1 MGRPKGDGARSKS
14 RPSSSSLAAS
24 LLPQGST
31 PVGFG
36 GYMGCSRVD
45 SSLSTEDSPPFLD
58 IDSEVAQHLK
68 RLARKD
74 PITKLKA
81 LASLSQL
88 FQQKNAKEII
98 PIIPQWAFEYKKLLL
113 DYNREVRR
121 ATHDTMTN
129 LVGIVGRDVA
139 PYLKSLMGPWW
150 FSQFDS
156 AYEVSQAA
164 KRSFQAAFPAQDKRL
179 DVLILYTS
187 EIFRYIE
194 ENLKLTPQS
203 MSDKNVASDE
213 LEEMHKQVVSSSL
226 LALATLLDVVVSA
239 QSERPVSEAESNRA
253 SKAKVIAISCAENL
267 LSTHKLFLGFLKSQ
281 SSAIRSATYSV
292 MRSLIKNI
300 PHAIK
305 ETDIIHLADAI
316 LGAFQ
321 ETDPSCHSS
330 MWDVILLFSKKFPE
344 SWSISKIKKSAL
356 SRFWHFLRN
365 GCFGSQQVSYPALLL
380 FLDVVPAQ
388 AVEAQE
394 FLLEVFQN
402 LWAGRSLSYSSHLG
416 RLALFKAM
424 KECFLFSLK
433 STDRYSDP
441 ADSYRCQQTLTD
453 QILLKLLWHE
463 YLLSVSSKN
472 QERVFSSMDFSSDG
486 IQTSHQGSTQLNVKI
501 PEGYVQDLGKCI
513 VEILSDIFFL
523 EPDLLLQFCSTFQ
536 QTCLGVFQQTDSS
549 VENGE
554 GVIEFLSVVNQ
565 QAVRKGETWPLV
577 YLVGPTLSKSF
588 PLIKTLDSPNAV
600 RFMVAAVSIFGAR
613 KIIQEI
619 FCIEPEGTQFLHVFK
634 ETFIPWCLQA
644 NSPTTSM
651 RLDLLLS
658 LVDDECLAE
667 QWASIILH
675 ATNLEELKSADG
687 IVDSDC
693 LSLLAMLIEK
703 AIIRTSNRSTMQVPY
718 AAHWHHHLLDFAAIS
733 VVRAFPPFG
742 TSNVSY
748 MRAVL
753 GGIAGDDETN
763 FLSQSTLVLVFREVL
778 KKLTAFMMDSPF
790 IWVKDMCSVILITDN
805 NTELGFE
812 PSVDVNEMANFALQ
826 VLDGGFSALKC
837 LHHEVELLS
846 GILAAMFVIKWECS
860 MATVFNDEL
869 GEESTEKIK
878 TRLASCEL
886 VHALHSKIC
895 NQFLFSI
902 NTDSRKILESILV
915 QSVRNAVLKD
925 ENLDAAEVTS
935 LCCHWVLELLE
946 CLCRNQFEEQKLLDR
961 FLSQD
966 DSWPAWVAPDIK
978 DRKGA
983 ALVKTENASIDSPRG
998 TRFVALIDKLIPKI
1012 GFAIII
1018 AGAVSNVS
1026 PSSTEDPS
1034 NQPTTAPQ
1042 CHYSRAW
1049 LVAEILCTWKWN
1061 GGNALCSFLPY
1072 LYEYLNSECCTPE
1085 DKLLDSIV
1093 TILLDGALVHGG
1105 VAELSLSNLSP
1116 VTYMESI
1123 GEPFLR
1129 AVVSLLSRLF
1139 VDDVWGKDKAVFLF
1153 NLLLNKLHICETINI
1168 NCLRILPSVMD
1179 VIIRPLSVPFDKDSA
1194 NMQFASSECCE
1205 VQEAIMD
1212 WLQRTVSFPPLNAWQ
1227 TRADM
1232 EDWFHLVIS
1241 CYPVRPI
1248 EGGKGLRPE
1257 RYVSSTER
1265 MLLFEL
1271 FQKQRKSSALSVIN
1285 KLPVVQILL
1294 SKMILVAVA
1303 YCWEE
1308 FSEDDWE
1315 FVLYRFRWW
1324 IEAAVVVMEEVAEN
1338 VNDVTMDGS
1347 SCEHL
1352 EVMLKRVNDTVLVED
1367 STPIE
1372 LASNALIG
1380 FSLFCNISGLEAK
1393 EPADVSNPLKSD
1405 RWEMAKHRII
1415 EAVLRLFFSTAATQA
1430 LASSYCGE
1438 ASSIVASSILDHS
1451 QFWDLVASL
1460 VVESSSIARDKA
1472 VKSVEIWGLSKG
1484 PVSSLYAMLFS
1495 AKTLPSLRCACY
1507 VILSTEPVS
1516 HLAFYTVDK
1525 TSSSGGDASNNQD
1538 TDDSTEESLHLR
1550 AEVSPILEKLPY
1562 EALQMNLLAFERIK
1576 VLLAWSLLL
1585 SHVVSLPSSSP
1596 LRERMVQYIQEFATS
1611 TVLDCLFQHIPLEFC
1626 VPSSLKK
1633 KDSELPA
1640 SVSEAAKSAT
1650 RAIVSSSVLFCLESL
1665 WPVAPEKVASLAGA
1679 IFGLMLCILPAY
1691 VRGWFSDIRDRSTS
1705 SAIEF
1710 FTRAY
1715 CSPPLIMNELSQI
1728 KKANFADDN
1737 FSVTVSKSASEVV
1750 ATYTKD
1756 ETGMDLVIRL
1766 PASYPLRPVD
1776 VDCTKSLGISE
1787 VKQRKWLMSMMSFLR
1802 NQNGALAEAI
1812 CIWKSNFDKEFEG
1825 VEECPICY
1833 SVIHTSNHSLPRLA
1847 CKTCKHKFHSA
1858 CLYKWFSTSH
1868 KSTCPLCQSPF

>member
-1 MGRPKGDGARSKS
+1 MGRTKGDGARSKS

-45 SSLSTEDSPPFLD
+45 STEDSPPFLD

-74 PITKLKA
+74 PTTKLKA

-88 FQQKNAKEII
+88 FQQKTAKEII

-121 ATHDTMTN
+121 ATHDTLTN
-129 LVGIVGRDVA
+129 LVGVVGRDVA

-226 LALATLLDVVVSA
+226 LALATLLDVVVTA
-239 QSERPVSEAESNRA
+239 QSERPLSEAESKRA
-253 SKAKVIAISCAENL
+253 SKAKTVAISCAENL
-267 LSTHKLFLGFLKSQ
+267 LSTHKLFLEFLKSQ

-305 ETDIIHLADAI
+305 ETDMIHLADAI
-316 LGAFQ
+316 LGAFR

-330 MWDVILLFSKKFPE
+330 MWDVILLFSRKFPE
-344 SWSISKIKKSAL
+344 SWNSLKIKKSAL
-356 SRFWHFLRN
+356 SKFWHFLRN
-365 GCFGSQQVSYPALLL
+365 GCFGSQQVSYPALVL

-388 AVEAQE
+388 AVEAQK
-394 FLLEVFQN
+394 FLLEVFVN
-402 LWAGRSLSYSSHLG
+402 LWAGRSLSYSSQLD
-416 RLALFKAM
+416 RLALFKAI

-433 STDRYSDP
+433 NTDRYSDA
-441 ADSYRCQQTLTD
+441 ADSYRFQQTLTD

-463 YLLSVSSKN
+463 YLFSVSSKN
-472 QERVFSSMDFSSDG
+472 QESVFSSMDFSSGG
-486 IQTSHQGSTQLNVKI
+486 IQPSHQASRQLNVKVT
-501 PEGYVQDLGKCI
+501 EGYVLDLGKCI
-513 VEILSDIFFL
+513 VEILLDIFFL
-523 EPDLLLQFCSTFQ
+523 EPNLLLQFCSTFQ
-536 QTCLGVFQQTDSS
+536 ETCLGVFQETDSS
-549 VENGE
+549 IENGE
-554 GVIEFLSVVNQ
+554 GVTEFLSVVNQ

-588 PLIKTLDSPNAV
+588 PLIRTLDSPNAV
-600 RFMVAAVSIFGAR
+600 RFMVAAVSIFSPR

-619 FCIEPEGTQFLHVFK
+619 FCIEPEGRQFLHVFK

-658 LVDDECLAE
+658 LLDDEYLAE
-667 QWASIILH
+667 QWASIIMH

-687 IVDSDC
+687 IVNSDC
-693 LSLLAMLIEK
+693 LSLLTILIEK
-703 AIIRTSNRSTMQVPY
+703 ARTRTSNRSTVQVPY
-718 AAHWHHHLLDFAAIS
+718 AAHWHHHLLDSAAVS
-733 VVRAFPPFG
+733 VVQAFPPFG

-753 GGIAGDDETN
+753 GGIAGDDETK
-763 FLSQSTLVLVFREVL
+763 FLSQSTLVLVFEEVL
-778 KKLTAFMMDSPF
+778 KKLTVFMMDSPF
-790 IWVKDMCSVILITDN
+790 IWVKDMCSVIPVRDN

-812 PSVDVNEMANFALQ
+812 PSMDVNEMADFAFQ

-846 GILAAMFVIKWECS
+846 GIIAAMFIIKWECS
-860 MATVFNDEL
+860 MATVFNNEL

-878 TRLASCEL
+878 SRLASCDL
-886 VHALHSKIC
+886 VHALHRKIC

-902 NTDSRKILESILV
+902 NLDSRKILESILV
-915 QSVRNAVLKD
+915 QTVRSAVLKD
-925 ENLDAAEVTS
+925 ENMDTAEVTS
-935 LCCHWVLELLE
+935 LCSHWVLELLE
-946 CLCRNQFEEQKLLDR
+946 CLCQDQFEEQRLLDR

-978 DRKGA
+978 VGKGA
-983 ALVKTENASIDSPRG
+983 ALVKTESASIDTPKG
-998 TRFVALIDKLIPKI
+998 TRFVALIDRLIPKM
-1012 GFAIII
+1012 GFDKII

-1026 PSSTEDPS
+1026 PSLTEDHS
-1034 NQPTTAPQ
+1034 NQPTTTLQ
-1042 CHYSRAW
+1042 CQYSRAW
-1049 LVAEILCTWKWN
+1049 LAAEILCTWKWN

-1072 LYEYLNSECCTPE
+1072 LCEYLNSECYTPE
-1085 DKLLDSIV
+1085 DELLDYIV
-1093 TILLDGALVHGG
+1093 TILLDGALIHGG

-1116 VTYMESI
+1116 VTNAENI
-1123 GEPFLR
+1123 REPFLR
-1129 AVVSLLSRLF
+1129 AVVSLVSKLF
-1139 VDDVWGKDKAVFLF
+1139 EDDVWGKDKAVFLF
-1153 NLLLNKLHICETINI
+1153 NQLLNKLHIGETINI

-1179 VIIRPLSVPFDKDSA
+1179 VIIRPLSVSFGQDTAKLQS
-1194 NMQFASSECCE
+1194 ASSDCCE
-1205 VQEAIMD
+1205 VQQAIMH
-1212 WLQRTVSFPPLNAWQ
+1212 WLQRTQSFPPLNAWQ
-1227 TRADM
+1227 TTEDM
-1232 EDWFHLVIS
+1232 EDWFYLVIS
-1241 CYPVRPI
+1241 CYPVRQI
-1248 EGGKGLRPE
+1248 EGAKGLRPE

-1271 FQKQRKSSALSVIN
+1271 FQKQRKNSALSVIN

-1303 YCWEE
+1303 YCWED

-1338 VNDVTMDGS
+1338 VNGVITDGS

-1352 EVMLKRVNDTVLVED
+1352 EVMLKRINDTVLVD
-1367 STPIE
+1367 YSPIK
-1372 LASNALIG
+1372 LGSNALIG
-1380 FSLFCNISGLEAK
+1380 FSSFCNLSGIEAK
-1393 EPADVSNPLKSD
+1393 EPVDVSSPLKID

-1430 LASSYCGE
+1430 LASSYSSE

-1460 VVESSSIARDKA
+1460 VVESSSTAREKA

-1495 AKTLPSLRCACY
+1495 SKTLPSLRCAAY

-1516 HLAFYTVDK
+1516 DISLYTVEK
-1525 TSSSGGDASNNQD
+1525 TCSSGGDASNNQD
-1538 TDDSTEESLHLR
+1538 TDGSAEESLHLR
-1550 AEVSPILEKLPY
+1550 AEVSSILEKLPY
-1562 EALQMNLLAFERIK
+1562 DALQMDLLAFERIK
-1576 VLLAWSLLL
+1576 VFLAWSLLL
-1585 SHVVSLPSSSP
+1585 SHVISLPSSSP

-1650 RAIVSSSVLFCLESL
+1650 RAITSSSVLFCLESL
-1665 WPVAPEKVASLAGA
+1665 WPVRPEKVASLAGA
-1679 IFGLMLCILPAY
+1679 IFGLMLCVLPAY
-1691 VRGWFSDIRDRSTS
+1691 VRGWFSDIRDRSAS

-1766 PASYPLRPVD
+1766 PGSYPLRPVD

-1812 CIWKSNFDKEFEG
+1812 CIWKRNFDKEFEG

>member
-58 IDSEVAQHLK
+58 MDSEVAQHLK

-74 PITKLKA
+74 PTTKV
-81 LASLSQL
+81 
-88 FQQKNAKEII
+88 
-98 PIIPQWAFEYKKLLL
+98 FEYKKLLL

-121 ATHDTMTN
+121 ATHYTMTN
-129 LVGIVGRDVA
+129 LVGVVGRDMA
-139 PYLKSLMGPWW
+139 PYLKSLLGPWW
-150 FSQFDS
+150 FAQFDS
-156 AYEVSQAA
+156 DYQVSQAA
-164 KRSFQAAFPAQDKRL
+164 KRSFQAALPAQDKRL

-213 LEEMHKQVVSSSL
+213 LEEMHNQVVSSSL
-226 LALATLLDVVVSA
+226 LALATLLDIVVSA
-239 QSERPVSEAESNRA
+239 QSERVVSEAESKRA
-253 SKAKVIAISCAENL
+253 SKAKVVAISCAENL
-267 LSTHKLFLGFLKSQ
+267 LDTHKLFLGFLKSQ

-321 ETDPSCHSS
+321 EKDPSCHSS
-330 MWDVILLFSKKFPE
+330 MWDVILLFSKNFPE
-344 SWSISKIKKSAL
+344 SWSILKIKKSAL

-388 AVEAQE
+388 TVEAQK

-402 LWAGRSLSYSSHLG
+402 LWAGRSLSYSSHLD

-424 KECFLFSLK
+424 KECFLFSLRN
-433 STDRYSDP
+433 TDRYSDA
-441 ADSYRCQQTLTD
+441 ADSYRFQQTLTD

-463 YLLSVSSKN
+463 YLFSVSSKN
-472 QERVFSSMDFSSDG
+472 QERVFSSDG
-486 IQTSHQGSTQLNVKI
+486 IQLSHQGSRQLNLKI

-513 VEILSDIFFL
+513 VEILSDIFFI

-536 QTCLGVFQQTDSS
+536 QTCLGVFQQTDCT

-554 GVIEFLSVVNQ
+554 GVTEFLSVVNQ

-588 PLIKTLDSPNAV
+588 PFIKTLGSPNALK
-600 RFMVAAVSIFGAR
+600 FMVAALSIFGPR

-619 FCIEPEGTQFLHVFK
+619 FCIEPEARQLLHVFK
-634 ETFIPWCLQA
+634 ETFIPWCLQV

-651 RLDLLLS
+651 RIDLLLS
-658 LVDDECLAE
+658 LLDDECLAE
-667 QWASIILH
+667 QWASIIMH
-675 ATNLEELKSADG
+675 ATNLEELKSANG

-703 AIIRTSNRSTMQVPY
+703 AIVRTSNRSTMQVPY
-718 AAHWHHHLLDFAAIS
+718 TAHWHHHLLDFAAIS
-733 VVRAFPPFG
+733 VVRAFPPLG

-763 FLSQSTLVLVFREVL
+763 FLSQSTLVLVFGEVL
-778 KKLTAFMMDSPF
+778 KKLTVFMMDSPF
-790 IWVKDMCSVILITDN
+790 IWVKDMCSVILIRDN

-812 PSVDVNEMANFALQ
+812 PSMDVNEMVNFALQ

-869 GEESTEKIK
+869 GEESTDKIK

-886 VHALHSKIC
+886 VHALHRKIC

-902 NTDSRKILESILV
+902 NIDSRKILGSILV
-915 QSVRNAVLKD
+915 QTIRNDVLKN
-925 ENLDAAEVTS
+925 ENLDAAKVTS

-946 CLCRNQFEEQKLLDR
+946 CLCQDQFEEQKLLDR

-966 DSWPAWVAPDIK
+966 DSWPAWVAPDMK

-983 ALVKTENASIDSPRG
+983 ALVKTESAPIDTPRG
-998 TRFVALIDKLIPKI
+998 ARFVALIDRLIAQL
-1012 GFAIII
+1012 GFDKII

-1026 PSSTEDPS
+1026 PSSTED
-1034 NQPTTAPQ
+1034 QLTTTPQ

-1049 LVAEILCTWKWN
+1049 LAAEILCTWKWN
-1061 GGNALCSFLPY
+1061 GGNALCSFLPHIC
-1072 LYEYLNSECCTPE
+1072 EYLNSECYTPE
-1085 DKLLDSIV
+1085 DEELDSIV
-1093 TILLDGALVHGG
+1093 TILLDGALIHGK
-1105 VAELSLSNLSP
+1105 VAELSRSNLSP
-1116 VTYMESI
+1116 VTNMESI

-1153 NLLLNKLHICETINI
+1153 NLLLNKLHIGETINI

-1179 VIIRPLSVPFDKDSA
+1179 VIIRSLSVPFDKDGA
-1194 NMQFASSECCE
+1194 NMQSASSECCE

-1212 WLQRTVSFPPLNAWQ
+1212 WLQRTESFPTLNSWQ
-1227 TRADM
+1227 TREDM
-1232 EDWFHLVIS
+1232 ADWFHLVIS
-1241 CYPVRPI
+1241 CYPLRPI

-1265 MLLFEL
+1265 MRLLEL

-1324 IEAAVVVMEEVAEN
+1324 IEAAVVVMEEVAKN
-1338 VNDVTMDGS
+1338 VNDVITDGS

-1367 STPIE
+1367 STPIK

-1393 EPADVSNPLKSD
+1393 EPAGISNPLKSD
-1405 RWEMAKHRII
+1405 RWEMAKDRII
-1415 EAVLRLFFSTAATQA
+1415 EGVLRLFFSTAATQA
-1430 LASSYCGE
+1430 LASSYCDD
-1438 ASSIVASSILDHS
+1438 AYSIVASSILEHS
-1451 QFWDLVASL
+1451 QFWDVVASL

-1495 AKTLPSLRCACY
+1495 AKTLPSLRCASY

-1516 HLAFYTVDK
+1516 HLALYTVDK
-1525 TSSSGGDASNNQD
+1525 TSSSGGDASSNNQD
-1538 TDDSTEESLHLR
+1538 TDGSTEESLRLR

-1562 EALQMNLLAFERIK
+1562 EALQMDLLAFQRIK
-1576 VLLAWSLLL
+1576 VFLAWSLLL

-1596 LRERMVQYIQEFATS
+1596 LRERVVQYIQEFATS

-1626 VPSSLKK
+1626 VPSSLRK

-1650 RAIVSSSVLFCLESL
+1650 RAIASSSVLYCLESL
-1665 WPVAPEKVASLAGA
+1665 WPVGPEKVASLAGA

-1766 PASYPLRPVD
+1766 PKILPIMPVD
-1776 VDCTKSLGISE
+1776 VDCMKSLGISE

-1802 NQNGALAEAI
+1802 NQEAWFLLSFHLRTEMASCSSEQLQSTNELRCGTKIIRVLDGKTGRQCFLQWYLLIATVLAVTE
-1812 CIWKSNFDKEFEG
+1812 
-1825 VEECPICY
+1825 
-1833 SVIHTSNHSLPRLA
+1833 
-1847 CKTCKHKFHSA
+1847 
-1858 CLYKWFSTSH
+1858 
-1868 KSTCPLCQSPF
+1868 

>member
-1 MGRPKGDGARSKS
+1 
-14 RPSSSSLAAS
+14 
-24 LLPQGST
+24 
-31 PVGFG
+31 
-36 GYMGCSRVD
+36 MGCSRVD
-45 SSLSTEDSPPFLD
+45 SSLSTEVSPPFLD

-74 PITKLKA
+74 PTTKLKA

-88 FQQKNAKEII
+88 FQQKTGKEII
-98 PIIPQWAFEYKKLLL
+98 PIIPQWVFEYKKLLL

-129 LVGIVGRDVA
+129 LVGVVGRDVA

-179 DVLILYTS
+179 DVLVLYTS

-226 LALATLLDVVVSA
+226 LALATLLDVVIST
-239 QSERPVSEAESNRA
+239 QSERPLSEAESKRA
-253 SKAKVIAISCAENL
+253 SKAKVVAISCAENL

-305 ETDIIHLADAI
+305 ETEIIHLADAI
-316 LGAFQ
+316 LGAFR

-330 MWDVILLFSKKFPE
+330 MWDVILLFSRKFPE
-344 SWSISKIKKSAL
+344 SWSILKIKKSAL
-356 SRFWHFLRN
+356 SRFLHFLRN
-365 GCFGSQQVSYPALLL
+365 GCFGSQQVSYPTLLL

-388 AVEAQE
+388 AIEAQK

-402 LWAGRSLSYSSHLG
+402 LWAGRSLSYSSHLD
-416 RLALFKAM
+416 RLALFKAL

-433 STDRYSDP
+433 NTDRFSDA
-441 ADSYRCQQTLTD
+441 ADSYIFQQTLVD

-463 YLLSVSSKN
+463 YLFSVSAKN
-472 QERVFSSMDFSSDG
+472 QERVFSCMDFSSDD
-486 IQTSHQGSTQLNVKI
+486 IQPSHQGSRQLNVKI
-501 PEGYVQDLGKCI
+501 PEGYAQDLGKCI

-523 EPDLLLQFCSTFQ
+523 EPDFLLQFCSTFQ
-536 QTCLGVFQQTDSS
+536 QACLGVFQQTDSS

-554 GVIEFLSVVNQ
+554 GVTEFLSVVNQ
-565 QAVRKGETWPLV
+565 QSVRKGETWPLV

-588 PLIKTLDSPNAV
+588 PLIKTLESPNAV
-600 RFMVAAVSIFGAR
+600 SFMVAAVSMFGPR

-619 FCIEPEGTQFLHVFK
+619 FCIEPEERQFLHVFK

-658 LVDDECLAE
+658 LLDDECSAE
-667 QWASIILH
+667 QWASIIMH

-687 IVDSDC
+687 IVKSDC
-693 LSLLAMLIEK
+693 LSILAMLIEK
-703 AIIRTSNRSTMQVPY
+703 AIIRSSNRSTM
-718 AAHWHHHLLDFAAIS
+718 HHHLLDFAAIS
-733 VVRAFPPFG
+733 VVQAFPPFG

-763 FLSQSTLVLVFREVL
+763 FLSQSTVVLVFGEVL
-778 KKLTAFMMDSPF
+778 KKLTVFMMDSPF
-790 IWVKDMCSVILITDN
+790 IWVKDMCSLILIRDN

-812 PSVDVNEMANFALQ
+812 PSMDVNEMANFALQ

-837 LHHEVELLS
+837 LRHEDELLS

-869 GEESTEKIK
+869 VKESTEKIK

-886 VHALHSKIC
+886 VHALRGKIC
-895 NQFLFSI
+895 YQFLFSI
-902 NTDSRKILESILV
+902 SVDSRKILESILV
-915 QSVRNAVLKD
+915 QTVKNAVLKD
-925 ENLDAAEVTS
+925 ENLDAAKVTS

-946 CLCRNQFEEQKLLDR
+946 CFCQDQFEVQKLLDR

-966 DSWPAWVAPDIK
+966 DSWPAWVAPDLK
-978 DRKGA
+978 DGKGA
-983 ALVKTENASIDSPRG
+983 ALVKTESASIDTPRG

-1012 GFAIII
+1012 GFDVIIG
-1018 AGAVSNVS
+1018 GAVSNVS

-1034 NQPTTAPQ
+1034 NQPTTTK

-1049 LVAEILCTWKWN
+1049 LAAEILCTWKWN

-1072 LYEYLNSECCTPE
+1072 LCEYLTSECYTPE
-1085 DKLLDSIV
+1085 DELLDSIV
-1093 TILLDGALVHGG
+1093 TILLDGALIHGG
-1105 VAELSLSNLSP
+1105 VAEMSLSNLSP
-1116 VTYMESI
+1116 VTNMESI

-1129 AVVSLLSRLF
+1129 AVVSLLSRVF

-1153 NLLLNKLHICETINI
+1153 NVLLNKLHIGETINI

-1179 VIIRPLSVPFDKDSA
+1179 EIIKPLSVPFDKDSA
-1194 NMQFASSECCE
+1194 NTQSASSECCE
-1205 VQEAIMD
+1205 VQEVIVD

-1227 TRADM
+1227 TREDM
-1232 EDWFHLVIS
+1232 EDWFHLVMS
-1241 CYPVRPI
+1241 CYPVRSI

-1271 FQKQRKSSALSVIN
+1271 FQKQRKSSALSMIN
-1285 KLPVVQILL
+1285 KLPLVQILL
-1294 SKMILVAVA
+1294 AKMILVAVA

-1308 FSEDDWE
+1308 FCEDDWE

-1338 VNDVTMDGS
+1338 VNDVITNGS

-1352 EVMLKRVNDTVLVED
+1352 EALLQRVNNTVLVED
-1367 STPIE
+1367 STPIK

-1380 FSLFCNISGLEAK
+1380 FSLFCNVSGLEAK
-1393 EPADVSNPLKSD
+1393 EPVDVSNRLKID

-1415 EAVLRLFFSTAATQA
+1415 EAVLRLFFSTAAIQA

-1438 ASSIVASSILDHS
+1438 ASFIVASSIHDHP

-1495 AKTLPSLRCACY
+1495 AKTLPSLRCASY
-1507 VILSTEPVS
+1507 VILSTEPMS
-1516 HLAFYTVDK
+1516 HLALYTVDK

-1538 TDDSTEESLHLR
+1538 TDGSTEESLHLR
-1550 AEVSPILEKLPY
+1550 AEVSPMLEKLPY
-1562 EALQMNLLAFERIK
+1562 EALQMDLLAFERMK
-1576 VLLAWSLLL
+1576 VFLAWSLLL
-1585 SHVVSLPSSSP
+1585 SHLVSLPSSSL
-1596 LRERMVQYIQEFATS
+1596 LRETMVQYIQEFATS

-1650 RAIVSSSVLFCLESL
+1650 RAITSSSVLFCLESL
-1665 WPVAPEKVASLAGA
+1665 WPVGPEKVASLAGA

-1710 FTRAY
+1710 FTRTY
-1715 CSPPLIMNELSQI
+1715 CSPILIMNELSQI
-1728 KKANFADDN
+1728 KKASFGDDN

>member
-24 LLPQGST
+24 LLPQGSM

-45 SSLSTEDSPPFLD
+45 STEDSPPFLD

-68 RLARKD
+68 RLSRKD
-74 PITKLKA
+74 PTTKLKA
-81 LASLSQL
+81 LTSLSQL
-88 FQQKNAKEII
+88 FQQKTAKEII
-98 PIIPQWAFEYKKLLL
+98 PITPQWAFEYKKLLL

-121 ATHDTMTN
+121 ATHVTMTN
-129 LVGIVGRDVA
+129 LVGVVGRDVA

-226 LALATLLDVVVSA
+226 LALATLLDVVVTA
-239 QSERPVSEAESNRA
+239 QSERPVSEAESKRA
-253 SKAKVIAISCAENL
+253 SKAKSVAISCAENL
-267 LSTHKLFLGFLKSQ
+267 LTTHKLFLEFLKSQ
-281 SSAIRSATYSV
+281 SSVIRSATYSV

-300 PHAIK
+300 PHTIK
-305 ETDIIHLADAI
+305 KTDIIDLADAI
-316 LGAFQ
+316 LGAFR

-330 MWDVILLFSKKFPE
+330 MWDVILLFSRKFPE
-344 SWSISKIKKSAL
+344 SWSSLKIKKSAL

-365 GCFGSQQVSYPALLL
+365 GCFGSQQVSYPALVL

-388 AVEAQE
+388 AVEAQK
-394 FLLEVFQN
+394 FLLEVLQN
-402 LWAGRSLSYSSHLG
+402 LWAGRSLSYSSHLD
-416 RLALFKAM
+416 RLALFEAM

-433 STDRYSDP
+433 NTDRYSDA
-441 ADSYRCQQTLTD
+441 ADPYRFQQTLAD

-463 YLLSVSSKN
+463 YLFSVSSNN
-472 QERVFSSMDFSSDG
+472 QERVFSSMDFSSGG
-486 IQTSHQGSTQLNVKI
+486 IQPSHQASRQLNVKVT
-501 PEGYVQDLGKCI
+501 EGYVQDLGKCI
-513 VEILSDIFFL
+513 VEILSDIFL
-523 EPDLLLQFCSTFQ
+523 LKPDLLLLFCSTFQ
-536 QTCLGVFQQTDSS
+536 ETCLGVFQETDSS
-549 VENGE
+549 IENGE
-554 GVIEFLSVVNQ
+554 GVTEFLSVVNQ

-588 PLIKTLDSPNAV
+588 PLIRTLDSPNAV
-600 RFMVAAVSIFGAR
+600 RFMVAAVSIFSPR

-619 FCIEPEGTQFLHVFK
+619 FCIEPEGRQFLHVFK

-644 NSPTTSM
+644 NSPTTSV

-658 LVDDECLAE
+658 LLDDEYLAE
-667 QWASIILH
+667 QWASIIMH
-675 ATNLEELKSADG
+675 ATNLEELKSVNG
-687 IVDSDC
+687 IVSSDC

-703 AIIRTSNRSTMQVPY
+703 AITRTSNRSTVQVPY
-718 AAHWHHHLLDFAAIS
+718 AAHWHHHLLDSAAVF
-733 VVRAFPPFG
+733 VVQAFPPFA

-763 FLSQSTLVLVFREVL
+763 FLSRSTLVLVFEEVL
-778 KKLTAFMMDSPF
+778 KKLTVFMMDSPF
-790 IWVKDMCSVILITDN
+790 IWVKVMCSVIPVRDN

-812 PSVDVNEMANFALQ
+812 PSMDVNEMADFALQ

-846 GILAAMFVIKWECS
+846 GILAAIFVIKWECS
-860 MATVFNDEL
+860 MATVFNNKL

-878 TRLASCEL
+878 SRLASCEL
-886 VHALHSKIC
+886 VHALHRKIC

-902 NTDSRKILESILV
+902 NTDSRNILESILV
-915 QSVRNAVLKD
+915 QTVRSAVLKD
-925 ENLDAAEVTS
+925 ENMDTVEVTS
-935 LCCHWVLELLE
+935 LCSHWVLELLE
-946 CLCRNQFEEQKLLDR
+946 CLCQDQFEEQKLLDR

-978 DRKGA
+978 VGKGA
-983 ALVKTENASIDSPRG
+983 ALVKTESASIDNPKG
-998 TRFVALIDKLIPKI
+998 TRFVALIDRLIPKM
-1012 GFAIII
+1012 GFDKII
-1018 AGAVSNVS
+1018 AGAVSNT
-1026 PSSTEDPS
+1026 SSSLTEDHI
-1034 NQPTTAPQ
+1034 NQPTSTLQ

-1049 LVAEILCTWKWN
+1049 LAAEILCTWKWN

-1072 LYEYLNSECCTPE
+1072 LCEYFNSECYTPE
-1085 DKLLDSIV
+1085 DELLGSIV
-1093 TILLDGALVHGG
+1093 TILLDGALIHGG

-1116 VTYMESI
+1116 VTHVENI
-1123 GEPFLR
+1123 REPFMR
-1129 AVVSLLSRLF
+1129 AVVSLVSKLF
-1139 VDDVWGKDKAVFLF
+1139 EDDVWGKDKAVFLF
-1153 NLLLNKLHICETINI
+1153 NQLLNKLHIDETINI

-1179 VIIRPLSVPFDKDSA
+1179 VIVRPLSVSFGQGAAKS
-1194 NMQFASSECCE
+1194 QSASSDCCE
-1205 VQEAIMD
+1205 VQQAIIH
-1212 WLQRTVSFPPLNAWQ
+1212 WLQRTQSFPPLNAWQ
-1227 TRADM
+1227 TSEDM

-1241 CYPVRPI
+1241 CYPVRQI
-1248 EGGKGLRPE
+1248 EGAKGLRPE

-1265 MLLFEL
+1265 TLLFEL
-1271 FQKQRKSSALSVIN
+1271 FQKQRKNSALSVIN

-1303 YCWEE
+1303 YCWED

-1338 VNDVTMDGS
+1338 VNGVITDGS

-1352 EVMLKRVNDTVLVED
+1352 QVMLKRINDTVSVD
-1367 STPIE
+1367 SSPI
-1372 LASNALIG
+1372 LLGSNALIG
-1380 FSLFCNISGLEAK
+1380 FSSFCNISGIEAK
-1393 EPADVSNPLKSD
+1393 EPVDVSNPLKID
-1405 RWEMAKHRII
+1405 RWEMAKHRIN

-1430 LASSYCGE
+1430 LASSYCSE
-1438 ASSIVASSILDHS
+1438 ASFIVASSILDHS

-1460 VVESSSIARDKA
+1460 VVESSSTAREKA

-1495 AKTLPSLRCACY
+1495 AKTLPSLRCAAY
-1507 VILSTEPVS
+1507 IILSTEPVS
-1516 HLAFYTVDK
+1516 DLSLYTVEK
-1525 TSSSGGDASNNQD
+1525 TCSSGGDASNNQD
-1538 TDDSTEESLHLR
+1538 TDGSAEESLNLR
-1550 AEVSPILEKLPY
+1550 EEVSSILEKLPY
-1562 EALQMNLLAFERIK
+1562 DALQMDLLAFERIK
-1576 VLLAWSLLL
+1576 VFLAWSLLL

-1640 SVSEAAKSAT
+1640 SVSEAAKCAT
-1650 RAIVSSSVLFCLESL
+1650 RAITSTSVLFCLESL
-1665 WPVAPEKVASLAGA
+1665 WPVGPEKVASLAGA
-1679 IFGLMLCILPAY
+1679 IFGLMLCVLPAY

-1766 PASYPLRPVD
+1766 PGSYPLRPVD

-1812 CIWKSNFDKEFEG
+1812 CIWKRNFDKEFEG

>member
-36 GYMGCSRVD
+36 GYMGTSRVD
-45 SSLSTEDSPPFLD
+45 SSLSAEDSPPFLD

-74 PITKLKA
+74 PTTKLKA

-88 FQQKNAKEII
+88 FQQKTAKDII
-98 PIIPQWAFEYKKLLL
+98 PTIPQWAFEYKKLLL
-113 DYNREVRR
+113 DYSREVRR

-129 LVGIVGRDVA
+129 LVAIVGRDLV

-156 AYEVSQAA
+156 VYEVSLAA
-164 KRSFQAAFPAQDKRL
+164 KRSLQAAFPAPEKRL
-179 DVLILYTS
+179 DVLMLYTS
-187 EIFRYIE
+187 EIFKYIE

-203 MSDKNVASDE
+203 MSDKSVASDE
-213 LEEMHKQVVSSSL
+213 LEEMHMQVISSSL

-239 QSERPVSEAESNRA
+239 QPERSVSVAESKRA
-253 SKAKVIAISCAENL
+253 SKAKAIAVSCAENL
-267 LSTHKLFLGFLKSQ
+267 LSAHKLFLGFLKSQ
-281 SSAIRSATYSV
+281 SPAIRSSTYSV
-292 MRSLIKNI
+292 MRSFIKNI

-305 ETDIIHLADAI
+305 ETDITHLADAI
-316 LGAFQ
+316 LGAFH
-321 ETDPSCHSS
+321 EKDPSCHSS
-330 MWDVILLFSKKFPE
+330 MWDVILLFSEKFPE
-344 SWSISKIKKSAL
+344 SWSILKIKKSAL

-380 FLDVVPAQ
+380 FLDVLPAQ
-388 AVEAQE
+388 AVEAE
-394 FLLEVFQN
+394 KFLLEFFQN
-402 LWAGRSLSYSSHLG
+402 LWAGRSLSYSLHLD
-416 RLALFKAM
+416 RLAFFRAM
-424 KECFLFSLK
+424 REGFLFCLK
-433 STDRYSDP
+433 NMDRFSD
-441 ADSYRCQQTLTD
+441 AANSHRFQRTLTD
-453 QILLKLLWHE
+453 QILLKLLWQE
-463 YLLSVSSKN
+463 YLFSVSSKN
-472 QERVFSSMDFSSDG
+472 QERVFSSMDSSDDG
-486 IQTSHQGSTQLNVKI
+486 VQPSHQGSRQLNVKI

-513 VEILSDIFFL
+513 VEILSDFSFL
-523 EPDLLLQFCSTFQ
+523 EADLLLQFCSAFQ
-536 QTCLGVFQQTDSS
+536 QTCSGVFQQTDSS

-554 GVIEFLSVVNQ
+554 GVTEFLSVVNQ

-588 PLIKTLDSPNAV
+588 PLIKTLDPPNAV
-600 RFMVAAVSIFGAR
+600 RFMVAAISIFGPR

-619 FCIEPEGTQFLHVFK
+619 FCIEPEAKQFLHVFK
-634 ETFIPWCLQA
+634 EIFIPWCLQA

-658 LVDDECLAE
+658 LLDDECFAE
-667 QWASIILH
+667 QWASIVTH
-675 ATNLEELKSADG
+675 ATNLEELKSG
-687 IVDSDC
+687 NRVVDSDC
-693 LSLLAMLIEK
+693 LSLLAMLVEK
-703 AIIRTSNRSTMQVPY
+703 AREQTSIRGTFQVPY
-718 AAHWHHHLLDFAAIS
+718 AARWHHQLLDSTAIS
-733 VVRAFPPFG
+733 VARAFPPFE
-742 TSNVSY
+742 TSSVSY

-763 FLSQSTLVLVFREVL
+763 FLSQSTLVLVLEEVL
-778 KKLTAFMMDSPF
+778 KKLTVFIMDSPF
-790 IWVKDMCSVILITDN
+790 IWVKETCSVILIRDK

-812 PSVDVNEMANFALQ
+812 PSTDVNQMVNFALQ
-826 VLDGGFSALKC
+826 VLDGGFCALKC
-837 LHHEVELLS
+837 LNHEIELVS
-846 GILAAMFVIKWECS
+846 RILAVIFVIKWECS
-860 MATVFNDEL
+860 MATFFNDKF
-869 GEESTEKIK
+869 GEESAEKIK

-886 VHALHSKIC
+886 VHSLDRKIE

-902 NTDSRKILESILV
+902 NIDSRKSLESILV
-915 QSVRNAVLKD
+915 QSVRIAVLKD
-925 ENLDAAEVTS
+925 RNLDAAKVAS

-946 CLCRNQFEEQKLLDR
+946 CLCPDQFGEQKLLDR

-966 DSWPAWVAPDIK
+966 DSWPAWVAPDMK
-978 DRKGA
+978 DGKRA
-983 ALVKTENASIDSPRG
+983 AVVKTESASTDTPRD
-998 TRFVALIDKLIPKI
+998 TRFVALIDRLIPKI
-1012 GFAIII
+1012 GFDKII
-1018 AGAVSNVS
+1018 AGAVSDVS

-1034 NQPTTAPQ
+1034 NQPTTTLQ

-1049 LVAEILCTWKWN
+1049 LAAEILCTWKWN
-1061 GGNALCSFLPY
+1061 GGSALCSFLPH
-1072 LYEYLNSECCTPE
+1072 LCDYLNSECYTPE
-1085 DKLLDSIV
+1085 DELLDSIV
-1093 TILLDGALVHGG
+1093 TILLDGALIHGG
-1105 VAELSLSNLSP
+1105 ITELSLSNLPP
-1116 VTYMESI
+1116 VTNMDSI

-1139 VDDVWGKDKAVFLF
+1139 VDDVWGKDKAIFLF
-1153 NLLLNKLHICETINI
+1153 YLLRNKLHIGETINI
-1168 NCLRILPSVMD
+1168 NCLRIFPSVMS
-1179 VIIRPLSVPFDKDSA
+1179 VIIRPLSFPFDKENA
-1194 NMQFASSECCE
+1194 NMQSASSECCE

-1212 WLQRTVSFPPLNAWQ
+1212 WLQRTESFPPLNAWQ
-1227 TRADM
+1227 TGEDM
-1232 EDWFHLVIS
+1232 ADWFHLVIS

-1248 EGGKGLRPE
+1248 EGGKELRLE

-1265 MLLFEL
+1265 MLLLEL
-1271 FQKQRKSSALSVIN
+1271 FRKQRKNSALSVIN

-1294 SKMILVAVA
+1294 SKLILVAVA

-1324 IEAAVVVMEEVAEN
+1324 IEAAVIMMEDVAEN
-1338 VNDVTMDGS
+1338 VNDVMTDGS
-1347 SCEHL
+1347 GCEQL
-1352 EVMLKRVNDTVLVED
+1352 EVTLKRVNDTVSVKD
-1367 STPIE
+1367 STPIK
-1372 LASNALIG
+1372 LASDALIG
-1380 FSLFCNISGLEAK
+1380 FSLFCNISGLEEK
-1393 EPADVSNPLKSD
+1393 ELADVSDPLKSD
-1405 RWEMAKHRII
+1405 RWEMAKDRII
-1415 EAVLRLFFSTAATQA
+1415 EGVLRLFFSTAATQA
-1430 LASSYCGE
+1430 MASSYCSE
-1438 ASSIVASSILDHS
+1438 ASSIVASSILGHCK
-1451 QFWDLVASL
+1451 FWDLVASL
-1460 VVESSSIARDKA
+1460 IVESSSIAREKA

-1495 AKTLPSLRCACY
+1495 ALTLPSLRCAAY

-1516 HLAFYTVDK
+1516 HLALHTVDK
-1525 TSSSGGDASNNQD
+1525 TSSSDGDAYNNQD
-1538 TDDSTEESLHLR
+1538 TDGSTEESLHLR
-1550 AEVSPILEKLPY
+1550 EEVSSLLEKLPF
-1562 EALQMNLLAFERIK
+1562 EALEMDLLAFERIK
-1576 VLLAWSLLL
+1576 VFLAWSLLL
-1585 SHVVSLPSSSP
+1585 SHLVSLPSSSS

-1650 RAIVSSSVLFCLESL
+1650 HAITSSSVLFCLESL
-1665 WPVAPEKVASLAGA
+1665 WPVRPENIASLAGA

-1691 VRGWFSDIRDRSTS
+1691 VRGWFSEIRDRSTS

-1728 KKANFADDN
+1728 KKANFSDEN
-1737 FSVTVSKSASEVV
+1737 FSVIVSKSANEVV

-1766 PASYPLRPVD
+1766 PASYPLRSVD

-1787 VKQRKWLMSMMSFLR
+1787 IKQRKWLMSMMSFLR

-1812 CIWKSNFDKEFEG
+1812 RTWKSNFDKEFEG

-1833 SVIHTSNHSLPRLA
+1833 SVLHTSNHSLPRLA

>member
-1 MGRPKGDGARSKS
+1 MGRSKGDGARSKS

-24 LLPQGST
+24 LLPQGAT

-45 SSLSTEDSPPFLD
+45 SSLTTEDSLPFLD

-74 PITKLKA
+74 PTTKLKA

-88 FQQKNAKEII
+88 FQQKTAKEII
-98 PIIPQWAFEYKKLLL
+98 PIISQWAFEYKKLLL

-129 LVGIVGRDVA
+129 LVGVVGRDVA

-164 KRSFQAAFPAQDKRL
+164 KGSFQAAFPAQDKRL

-239 QSERPVSEAESNRA
+239 QSERPVSEAESKRA
-253 SKAKVIAISCAENL
+253 SKAKVVAISFAESL
-267 LSTHKLFLGFLKSQ
+267 SSTHKLFRGFLKSQ

-292 MRSLIKNI
+292 MRSLIKNV

-316 LGAFQ
+316 LGAFR

-330 MWDVILLFSKKFPE
+330 MWDVILLFSQKFPE
-344 SWSISKIKKSAL
+344 SWSIIKVKKSAL

-388 AVEAQE
+388 AVEAQK

-402 LWAGRSLSYSSHLG
+402 LWAGRSLSYSSHLD

-433 STDRYSDP
+433 NSDRYSDS
-441 ADSYRCQQTLTD
+441 ADSYRFQQTLTD

-463 YLLSVSSKN
+463 YLFSISTKN
-472 QERVFSSMDFSSDG
+472 QDSVFSSMDFSSDG
-486 IQTSHQGSTQLNVKI
+486 IGPSHQGSRQLNVKI

-523 EPDLLLQFCSTFQ
+523 EPDLNLLFCSTFQ
-536 QTCLGVFQQTDSS
+536 QTCLAVFQETDSS
-549 VENGE
+549 VANGE
-554 GVIEFLSVVNQ
+554 GVTEFLSVVNQ

-577 YLVGPTLSKSF
+577 YLVGPTLSKLF
-588 PLIKTLDSPNAV
+588 PLIRTLDSPNAV
-600 RFMVAAVSIFGAR
+600 RFMVAAVSIFGPR

-619 FCIEPEGTQFLHVFK
+619 FGIESEGRQFLHVFK

-644 NSPTTSM
+644 NGPTTSVW
-651 RLDLLLS
+651 LDLLLS
-658 LVDDECLAE
+658 LLDDECSEE
-667 QWASIILH
+667 QWASIIMH
-675 ATNLEELKSADG
+675 ATNLEALNSADR
-687 IVDSDC
+687 IVNSDC
-693 LSLLAMLIEK
+693 LSLLTMLIEK
-703 AIIRTSNRSTMQVPY
+703 AKIRTSNRSAM
-718 AAHWHHHLLDFAAIS
+718 HHNLLDFAAIS
-733 VVRAFPPFG
+733 VVQAFPPFG
-742 TSNVSY
+742 TSNVSFI
-748 MRAVL
+748 RAVL
-753 GGIAGDDETN
+753 GDIAGDDETN
-763 FLSQSTLVLVFREVL
+763 FLSRSTLVLVFGEVL

-790 IWVKDMCSVILITDN
+790 IWVKDTCSLILVRDN
-805 NTELGFE
+805 HTELGFA
-812 PSVDVNEMANFALQ
+812 PSMDVNEMANFALQ
-826 VLDGGFSALKC
+826 VLDGGFSALKS

-846 GILAAMFVIKWECS
+846 GILAAIFVIKWECN

-869 GEESTEKIK
+869 GEESTEKLK

-886 VHALHSKIC
+886 VHALHQKIC

-902 NTDSRKILESILV
+902 NIDSRRNLESILV
-915 QSVRNAVLKD
+915 QTVRIAVLED
-925 ENLDAAEVTS
+925 ENLDSAEVTS

-946 CLCRNQFEEQKLLDR
+946 CLCQDQFEVHKLLDR
-961 FLSQD
+961 FLSQN

-978 DRKGA
+978 DGKRA
-983 ALVKTENASIDSPRG
+983 ALVKTESATIETPEG
-998 TRFVALIDKLIPKI
+998 TRFVALIDRLITKI
-1012 GFAIII
+1012 GFDIII
-1018 AGAVSNVS
+1018 VGAVSNVY

-1034 NQPTTAPQ
+1034 YQPTTTPQ

-1049 LVAEILCTWKWN
+1049 LAAEILCTWKWN

-1072 LYEYLNSECCTPE
+1072 LCQYLNSECYTPE
-1085 DKLLDSIV
+1085 DELLDSIV
-1093 TILLDGALVHGG
+1093 AILLDGALIHGG
-1105 VAELSLSNLSP
+1105 VTEPSLSNLSP
-1116 VTYMESI
+1116 VTNMESI

-1153 NLLLNKLHICETINI
+1153 NQLLNKLHMGETKNI
-1168 NCLRILPSVMD
+1168 NCLRIFPSVMD
-1179 VIIRPLSVPFDKDSA
+1179 VIIKPLSVPFDKDSA
-1194 NMQFASSECCE
+1194 NMQSASFECCE
-1205 VQEAIMD
+1205 VQEVIMD
-1212 WLQRTVSFPPLNAWQ
+1212 WLQRTESFPPLNAWQ
-1227 TRADM
+1227 TREDM

-1241 CYPVRPI
+1241 CYPVRPT

-1265 MLLFEL
+1265 ILLFEL
-1271 FQKQRKSSALSVIN
+1271 FQKQRKSSALSMIN

-1294 SKMILVAVA
+1294 SKMIPVAVA

-1308 FSEDDWE
+1308 FSEGDWE

-1324 IEAAVVVMEEVAEN
+1324 IEAAVVMMEELAEN
-1338 VNDVTMDGS
+1338 VNDVIADGS
-1347 SCEHL
+1347 RCEHL
-1352 EVMLKRVNDTVLVED
+1352 DVTLKRVNDAVLIED
-1367 STPIE
+1367 STPIK

-1380 FSLFCNISGLEAK
+1380 FSLFCNISGLEVK
-1393 EPADVSNPLKSD
+1393 EPVDVSNPSRID
-1405 RWEMAKHRII
+1405 RWDMAKHHII
-1415 EAVLRLFFSTAATQA
+1415 EAVLRLFFSTAAMQA
-1430 LASSYCGE
+1430 LASSYCGD

-1495 AKTLPSLRCACY
+1495 PKTLPSLRFASY

-1516 HLAFYTVDK
+1516 HLALYTVDK

-1538 TDDSTEESLHLR
+1538 NDSSAEESLHLR
-1550 AEVSPILEKLPY
+1550 AEVSSMLEKLPY
-1562 EALQMNLLAFERIK
+1562 EALQMDLLAFERIK
-1576 VLLAWSLLL
+1576 VFLAWSLLL
-1585 SHVVSLPSSSP
+1585 SHVVSLPSPSP

-1626 VPSSLKK
+1626 VRSSLKK

-1650 RAIVSSSVLFCLESL
+1650 RAITSSSVLFCLESF
-1665 WPVAPEKVASLAGA
+1665 WPVGPEKVASLAGA

-1705 SAIEF
+1705 SSIEF

-1715 CSPPLIMNELSQI
+1715 CSPVLIMNELSQI
-1728 KKANFADDN
+1728 KKASFADDN

>member
-36 GYMGCSRVD
+36 GYMGGSRVD
-45 SSLSTEDSPPFLD
+45 STEDSPPFLD

-74 PITKLKA
+74 PTTKLKA

-88 FQQKNAKEII
+88 FQQKTAKEII
-98 PIIPQWAFEYKKLLL
+98 PIIPQWSFEYKKLLL
-113 DYNREVRR
+113 DYSREVRR

-129 LVGIVGRDVA
+129 LVGVVGRDVA

-150 FSQFDS
+150 FSQFDT

-239 QSERPVSEAESNRA
+239 QSERPVSATESKRA
-253 SKAKVIAISCAENL
+253 SKAKVLAISCAENL
-267 LSTHKLFLGFLKSQ
+267 LSTHKLFLEFLKSQ

-316 LGAFQ
+316 LGAFR

-330 MWDVILLFSKKFPE
+330 MWDVILLFSRKFPE
-344 SWSISKIKKSAL
+344 SWSILKIKKSAL

-388 AVEAQE
+388 AVEAQK

-402 LWAGRSLSYSSHLG
+402 LWAGRSLSYSSHLD

-433 STDRYSDP
+433 NTDRYSDA
-441 ADSYRCQQTLTD
+441 ADSHRFQQTLTD
-453 QILLKLLWHE
+453 HILIKLLWHE
-463 YLLSVSSKN
+463 YVFSVGSKN

-486 IQTSHQGSTQLNVKI
+486 IQPSHQGSRQLNVKV

-523 EPDLLLQFCSTFQ
+523 EPDLLLQFCSAFQ
-536 QTCLGVFQQTDSS
+536 ETCLGVFQQTDSS

-554 GVIEFLSVVNQ
+554 RVTEFLSIVNQ

-577 YLVGPTLSKSF
+577 FLVGPTLSKSF

-600 RFMVAAVSIFGAR
+600 RFMVAAVSIFSPR

-619 FCIEPEGTQFLHVFK
+619 FCIEPEGRQFLHVFK

-658 LVDDECLAE
+658 LLDDECLAE
-667 QWASIILH
+667 QWDSIIMH
-675 ATNLEELKSADG
+675 ATKLEELKSADG
-687 IVDSDC
+687 IVNSDC

-703 AIIRTSNRSTMQVPY
+703 AIIKISNGTTMQVPY
-718 AAHWHHHLLDFAAIS
+718 AVHWHHHLLDFAAIS
-733 VVRAFPPFG
+733 VVRGFPPFG

-763 FLSQSTLVLVFREVL
+763 FLSQSTLVLVFGEVL
-778 KKLTAFMMDSPF
+778 KKLTVFMMDSPF
-790 IWVKDMCSVILITDN
+790 IWVKDMCSVILVRDN
-805 NTELGFE
+805 NTELEFE
-812 PSVDVNEMANFALQ
+812 PSMDVNEMANFALQ

-860 MATVFNDEL
+860 MATVFNDGL
-869 GEESTEKIK
+869 GEDSTEKIK
-878 TRLASCEL
+878 SRLASCEL
-886 VHALHSKIC
+886 VHALHRKIC
-895 NQFLFSI
+895 NQFLLGI
-902 NTDSRKILESILV
+902 NIDSRKILESILV
-915 QSVRNAVLKD
+915 QTVRNAVLKD
-925 ENLDAAEVTS
+925 ENLDAAEVAS

-946 CLCRNQFEEQKLLDR
+946 FLCQDQFEEQKLFDR

-966 DSWPAWVAPDIK
+966 DSWPAWVAPDIIVG
-978 DRKGA
+978 KGA
-983 ALVKTENASIDSPRG
+983 TLVKTESASIDTPKG
-998 TRFVALIDKLIPKI
+998 TRFVALIDRLIPKI
-1012 GFAIII
+1012 GFDKII

-1026 PSSTEDPS
+1026 PSLTEDHS
-1034 NQPTTAPQ
+1034 NQLTTTPR

-1049 LVAEILCTWKWN
+1049 LAAEILCTWKWN

-1072 LYEYLNSECCTPE
+1072 LCEYLKSECYTPE
-1085 DKLLDSIV
+1085 DGLLDSIV
-1093 TILLDGALVHGG
+1093 TILFDGALIHGE

-1116 VTYMESI
+1116 VTNVENI

-1129 AVVSLLSRLF
+1129 AVVSLVSRLF
-1139 VDDVWGKDKAVFLF
+1139 EDDVWGKDKAVFLF
-1153 NLLLNKLHICETINI
+1153 NQLLNKLHIGETINI
-1168 NCLRILPSVMD
+1168 NCLRILPSVLD
-1179 VIIRPLSVPFDKDSA
+1179 VIIRPLSVSFGQDTS
-1194 NMQFASSECCE
+1194 NLQSASSECCE
-1205 VQEAIMD
+1205 VQEAIMH
-1212 WLQRTVSFPPLNAWQ
+1212 WLQRTQSFPPLNAWQ
-1227 TRADM
+1227 TREDM

-1257 RYVSSTER
+1257 RYVSSTEK

-1271 FQKQRKSSALSVIN
+1271 YQKQRKSSALSVIN

-1338 VNDVTMDGS
+1338 VNDVITDGS
-1347 SCEHL
+1347 SREHL
-1352 EVMLKRVNDTVLVED
+1352 EVVLKRINDTVLVD
-1367 STPIE
+1367 STPIK

-1380 FSLFCNISGLEAK
+1380 FFSFCNISGLEAK
-1393 EPADVSNPLKSD
+1393 EPVDVSNPLKID

-1430 LASSYCGE
+1430 LASSYSSE

-1460 VVESSSIARDKA
+1460 VVESSSTAREKA

-1495 AKTLPSLRCACY
+1495 AKTLPSLRCAAY

-1516 HLAFYTVDK
+1516 DLSLYTVDK
-1525 TSSSGGDASNNQD
+1525 TCSSGGDASDNQD
-1538 TDDSTEESLHLR
+1538 TDGSAEESLHLR
-1550 AEVSPILEKLPY
+1550 AEVSCILEKLPY
-1562 EALQMNLLAFERIK
+1562 DALQMDLLAFERIK
-1576 VLLAWSLLL
+1576 VFLAWSLLL

-1596 LRERMVQYIQEFATS
+1596 LREKMVQYIQEFATS

-1650 RAIVSSSVLFCLESL
+1650 RAITSNSVLFCLESL
-1665 WPVAPEKVASLAGA
+1665 WPVRPEKVASLAGA
-1679 IFGLMLCILPAY
+1679 IFGLMLCVLPAY

>member
-74 PITKLKA
+74 PTTKLKA

-88 FQQKNAKEII
+88 FHQKTAKEII

-129 LVGIVGRDVA
+129 LVGVVGRDVA

-239 QSERPVSEAESNRA
+239 QSERVVSEAESKRA
-253 SKAKVIAISCAENL
+253 SKAKAVAISCAENL

-321 ETDPSCHSS
+321 EKDPSCHSS

-356 SRFWHFLRN
+356 SRFWQFLRN

-388 AVEAQE
+388 AVEAHK

-402 LWAGRSLSYSSHLG
+402 LWAGRSLSCSSHLD

-433 STDRYSDP
+433 NTNRYSDA
-441 ADSYRCQQTLTD
+441 ADSYRFQQTLTD

-463 YLLSVSSKN
+463 YMFSVSSKN
-472 QERVFSSMDFSSDG
+472 QERVFSSDG
-486 IQTSHQGSTQLNVKI
+486 IQPSHQGSREFNLKI

-513 VEILSDIFFL
+513 VEILSDIFFM

-554 GVIEFLSVVNQ
+554 GVTEFLSVMNQ
-565 QAVRKGETWPLV
+565 HAVMKGETWPLV

-588 PLIKTLDSPNAV
+588 PSIKTLDSPNTV
-600 RFMVAAVSIFGAR
+600 KFMVAAVSIFGPR
-613 KIIQEI
+613 KLIQEI
-619 FCIEPEGTQFLHVFK
+619 FCIEPEARQFLHVFK
-634 ETFIPWCLQA
+634 ETFIPWCLQVT
-644 NSPTTSM
+644 SPTTSM
-651 RLDLLLS
+651 RIDLLLS
-658 LVDDECLAE
+658 LLDDECLAE
-667 QWASIILH
+667 QWASIIMH
-675 ATNLEELKSADG
+675 ATNLEELKSENG

-703 AIIRTSNRSTMQVPY
+703 AIVRTSNRSTMQVPY

-763 FLSQSTLVLVFREVL
+763 FLSQSTLVLVFGEVL
-778 KKLTAFMMDSPF
+778 KKLTVFMMDSPF
-790 IWVKDMCSVILITDN
+790 IWVKDICSVILIRDN

-812 PSVDVNEMANFALQ
+812 PSMDVNGMVNFSLQ

-837 LHHEVELLS
+837 LHHDVELLS

-860 MATVFNDEL
+860 MAAVFSDEL
-869 GEESTEKIK
+869 CEESTEKIK

-886 VHALHSKIC
+886 VHALHRKIC

-902 NTDSRKILESILV
+902 NIDSRKILGSILV
-915 QSVRNAVLKD
+915 QTIRNAVFKD
-925 ENLDAAEVTS
+925 ENLDAAKVTS
-935 LCCHWVLELLE
+935 LCCHWILELLE
-946 CLCRNQFEEQKLLDR
+946 CLCQDQFEEQKLLDR

-966 DSWPAWVAPDIK
+966 ESWPAWVAPDMK

-983 ALVKTENASIDSPRG
+983 ALVKTESTPIDTPRG
-998 TRFVALIDKLIPKI
+998 TRFVALIERLIVKI
-1012 GFAIII
+1012 GFDIII

-1026 PSSTEDPS
+1026 PSSTED
-1034 NQPTTAPQ
+1034 QLIATPQ
-1042 CHYSRAW
+1042 CHYPRAW
-1049 LVAEILCTWKWN
+1049 LAAEILCTWKWN

-1072 LYEYLNSECCTPE
+1072 LCEYLKSECYTPE
-1085 DKLLDSIV
+1085 DELLDSIV
-1093 TILLDGALVHGG
+1093 TILLDGALIHGK
-1105 VAELSLSNLSP
+1105 VAELSCSNLSP
-1116 VTYMESI
+1116 VTNMESI
-1123 GEPFLR
+1123 EEPFLR

-1153 NLLLNKLHICETINI
+1153 NLLLNKFHIGETINI

-1194 NMQFASSECCE
+1194 NMQSASSECCE

-1212 WLQRTVSFPPLNAWQ
+1212 WHQRTQSFPPLNAWQ
-1227 TRADM
+1227 TREDM
-1232 EDWFHLVIS
+1232 ADWFHLVIS
-1241 CYPVRPI
+1241 CYPLRPI
-1248 EGGKGLRPE
+1248 EGGKGLIPE
-1257 RYVSSTER
+1257 RDVSSTER
-1265 MLLFEL
+1265 MQLLEL

-1294 SKMILVAVA
+1294 SKVILVAVA

-1338 VNDVTMDGS
+1338 VNDVITDGS

-1352 EVMLKRVNDTVLVED
+1352 EVMLKRVNDSVLVED
-1367 STPIE
+1367 STPIK

-1393 EPADVSNPLKSD
+1393 EPAVVSNPLKSD
-1405 RWEMAKHRII
+1405 RWEMAKDRII
-1415 EAVLRLFFSTAATQA
+1415 EGVLRLFFSTAATQA
-1430 LASSYCGE
+1430 LASSYCDE
-1438 ASSIVASSILDHS
+1438 ASSIVSSSILEHS

-1495 AKTLPSLRCACY
+1495 AKTLASLRCASY

-1516 HLAFYTVDK
+1516 HLALYTVDK
-1525 TSSSGGDASNNQD
+1525 ISSSGRDASNNQD
-1538 TDDSTEESLHLR
+1538 TDGSTEESIRLR
-1550 AEVSPILEKLPY
+1550 AEVSPMLEKLPY
-1562 EALQMNLLAFERIK
+1562 EALQMDLLAFERIK
-1576 VLLAWSLLL
+1576 VFLAWSLLL

-1650 RAIVSSSVLFCLESL
+1650 RVIASSSVLFCLESL
-1665 WPVAPEKVASLAGA
+1665 WPVGPEKVASLAGA

-1812 CIWKSNFDKEFEG
+1812 CIWKSNFDKEFE
-1825 VEECPICY
+1825 EAWFLL
-1833 SVIHTSNHSLPRLA
+1833 S
-1847 CKTCKHKFHSA
+1847 FHLRTEMVSCLSEQQLQSA
-1858 CLYKWFSTSH
+1858 NELRC
-1868 KSTCPLCQSPF
+1868 

>member
-31 PVGFG
+31 TVGFG
-36 GYMGCSRVD
+36 GYMGCSRVE
-45 SSLSTEDSPPFLD
+45 STEDSPPFFD

-74 PITKLKA
+74 PTTKLKA

-88 FQQKNAKEII
+88 FQQKTAKEII

-121 ATHDTMTN
+121 TTHDTMTN
-129 LVGIVGRDVA
+129 LVDVVGRDVA

-203 MSDKNVASDE
+203 MSEKNVASDE
-213 LEEMHKQVVSSSL
+213 LEEVHKEVVSSSL

-239 QSERPVSEAESNRA
+239 QSEQPVSAAESKRA
-253 SKAKVIAISCAENL
+253 SKAKVVAISCAENL
-267 LSTHKLFLGFLKSQ
+267 LSAHKLFLEFLKSQ

-305 ETDIIHLADAI
+305 ETDIMHLADAI
-316 LGAFQ
+316 LGAFR
-321 ETDPSCHSS
+321 EMDPSCHSS
-330 MWDVILLFSKKFPE
+330 MWDVILLFSRKFPE
-344 SWSISKIKKSAL
+344 SWSILKIKKSAL

-380 FLDVVPAQ
+380 FLNVVPAQ
-388 AVEAQE
+388 AVEAQK

-402 LWAGRSLSYSSHLG
+402 LWAGRSLSYSSHLD

-433 STDRYSDP
+433 NTDRYSDA
-441 ADSYRCQQTLTD
+441 ADSYRFQQTLTD
-453 QILLKLLWHE
+453 QILIKLLWHE

-486 IQTSHQGSTQLNVKI
+486 IQPSHQGSRQLNVKV
-501 PEGYVQDLGKCI
+501 PEVYVQDLRKCI
-513 VEILSDIFFL
+513 VEILSDIFSL

-536 QTCLGVFQQTDSS
+536 ETCLGVFQQTDSS
-549 VENGE
+549 VENDD
-554 GVIEFLSVVNQ
+554 GVTEFLSVVNQ

-600 RFMVAAVSIFGAR
+600 RFMVAAVSVFSPR

-619 FCIEPEGTQFLHVFK
+619 FCIEPEGRQFLHVFK

-644 NSPTTSM
+644 NSSTTSI

-658 LVDDECLAE
+658 LLDDECLAE
-667 QWASIILH
+667 QWASIIMH

-687 IVDSDC
+687 TVNSDC
-693 LSLLAMLIEK
+693 LPLLAMLIEK
-703 AIIRTSNRSTMQVPY
+703 ATIKISNRSTTQVPH
-718 AAHWHHHLLDFAAIS
+718 AVHWHHHLLDFAAIS

-753 GGIAGDDETN
+753 GGIAGGDETN
-763 FLSQSTLVLVFREVL
+763 FLSQSTLVLVFGEVL
-778 KKLTAFMMDSPF
+778 KKLTVFMMDSPF
-790 IWVKDMCSVILITDN
+790 IWVKDMCSVILVRDN

-812 PSVDVNEMANFALQ
+812 PSMDVNEMANFSLQ

-869 GEESTEKIK
+869 GEEFKEKIK
-878 TRLASCEL
+878 SRFASCEL
-886 VHALHSKIC
+886 VHALHHKIC

-902 NTDSRKILESILV
+902 NIDSRKILESILV
-915 QSVRNAVLKD
+915 QTVRSAVLQD
-925 ENLDAAEVTS
+925 ENVDAAEVTS

-946 CLCRNQFEEQKLLDR
+946 CLCQDQLEEQKLLDR

-978 DRKGA
+978 VGKGA
-983 ALVKTENASIDSPRG
+983 ALVRTENASID
-998 TRFVALIDKLIPKI
+998 
-1012 GFAIII
+1012 
-1018 AGAVSNVS
+1018 
-1026 PSSTEDPS
+1026 
-1034 NQPTTAPQ
+1034 

-1049 LVAEILCTWKWN
+1049 LAAEILCTWKWN

-1072 LYEYLNSECCTPE
+1072 LCEYLKSECYTPE
-1085 DKLLDSIV
+1085 GELLDSIV
-1093 TILLDGALVHGG
+1093 TILLDGALIHGG

-1116 VTYMESI
+1116 VTNMENI
-1123 GEPFLR
+1123 GDPFLR
-1129 AVVSLLSRLF
+1129 AVVSVVSRLF
-1139 VDDVWGKDKAVFLF
+1139 EDDVWGKDKAVFLF
-1153 NLLLNKLHICETINI
+1153 NQLLNKLHIGETINI
-1168 NCLRILPSVMD
+1168 NCLRILPSVLD
-1179 VIIRPLSVPFDKDSA
+1179 VIIRPLSVPFVQDTA
-1194 NMQFASSECCE
+1194 NLQSASSECCE
-1205 VQEAIMD
+1205 VQEAIMH
-1212 WLQRTVSFPPLNAWQ
+1212 WLQQTESFPPLNAWQ
-1227 TRADM
+1227 TSEDM

-1338 VNDVTMDGS
+1338 VNDVITDDS
-1347 SCEHL
+1347 SCERL
-1352 EVMLKRVNDTVLVED
+1352 EVMLKRINNTVLVD
-1367 STPIE
+1367 STPIK

-1380 FSLFCNISGLEAK
+1380 FFSFCNISGLKAK
-1393 EPADVSNPLKSD
+1393 EPVDVSNPLKID

-1415 EAVLRLFFSTAATQA
+1415 EAVLRLFFSTAATQT
-1430 LASSYCGE
+1430 LASSYSSE

-1451 QFWDLVASL
+1451 LFWDLVASL
-1460 VVESSSIARDKA
+1460 VVDSSSTAREKA

-1495 AKTLPSLRCACY
+1495 SKTLPSLRCASY

-1516 HLAFYTVDK
+1516 DLSLYTVDK
-1525 TSSSGGDASNNQD
+1525 TCSSGGDASKKQD
-1538 TDDSTEESLHLR
+1538 TDGSAEESLHLR
-1550 AEVSPILEKLPY
+1550 AEVSCMLEKLPY
-1562 EALQMNLLAFERIK
+1562 DALQMDLLAFERIK
-1576 VLLAWSLLL
+1576 VFLAWSLLL

-1640 SVSEAAKSAT
+1640 SVSEAAKSAS
-1650 RAIVSSSVLFCLESL
+1650 RAITSNSVLFCLESL
-1665 WPVAPEKVASLAGA
+1665 WPVGPEKVASLAGA
-1679 IFGLMLCILPAY
+1679 IFGLMLCVLPAY

>member
-1 MGRPKGDGARSKS
+1 MIGSYSGECLGIFTIMGLKENKD
-14 RPSSSSLAAS
+14 
-24 LLPQGST
+24 
-31 PVGFG
+31 FG
-36 GYMGCSRVD
+36 GYKRGVHAN
-45 SSLSTEDSPPFLD
+45 SSNKKQVERSSVGLFGMYGLAGEGSKTTLWEEKVNAMVVGDISWALGGDINTIKFSEERLD
-58 IDSEVAQHLK
+58 
-68 RLARKD
+68 
-74 PITKLKA
+74 
-81 LASLSQL
+81 
-88 FQQKNAKEII
+88 
-98 PIIPQWAFEYKKLLL
+98 AFEYKKLLL

-129 LVGIVGRDVA
+129 IVGVVGRDIA

-156 AYEVSQAA
+156 AFEVSQAA

-226 LALATLLDVVVSA
+226 LALATLLDVMVST
-239 QSERPVSEAESNRA
+239 QSERPVSEAESKRA
-253 SKAKVIAISCAENL
+253 SKAKVVAISRAENL

-344 SWSISKIKKSAL
+344 SWSILKIKKSAL

-388 AVEAQE
+388 AVEAQK
-394 FLLEVFQN
+394 FLLEVFEN
-402 LWAGRSLSYSSHLG
+402 LWAGRSLSYSSQLG

-433 STDRYSDP
+433 NTDRYSDP
-441 ADSYRCQQTLTD
+441 ADSYRFQQTLTD

-463 YLLSVSSKN
+463 YMLSVSSKN

-536 QTCLGVFQQTDSS
+536 QTCLDVFQQTDSS

-675 ATNLEELKSADG
+675 ATNLEELKSTDG

-703 AIIRTSNRSTMQVPY
+703 ATMRISNRSTMQVPY
-718 AAHWHHHLLDFAAIS
+718 AAHWHHHLLDYAAIS

-753 GGIAGDDETN
+753 GGIAGDGGTN

-790 IWVKDMCSVILITDN
+790 IWVKDMCSLILITDN
-805 NTELGFE
+805 KTELEFE
-812 PSVDVNEMANFALQ
+812 PSVDVNEMVNFALQ

-886 VHALHSKIC
+886 VHALHRKIC
-895 NQFLFSI
+895 YQFLFSI

-915 QSVRNAVLKD
+915 QSARNAVLKD
-925 ENLDAAEVTS
+925 ENLDATEVTS

-978 DRKGA
+978 DWKGA
-983 ALVKTENASIDSPRG
+983 ALVKTENASIDTPRG

-1012 GFAIII
+1012 GFATII

-1034 NQPTTAPQ
+1034 NQPTTTPQ

-1049 LVAEILCTWKWN
+1049 LAAEILCTWKWN

-1072 LYEYLNSECCTPE
+1072 LCEYLNTECYRPE

-1116 VTYMESI
+1116 VTNLESI

-1153 NLLLNKLHICETINI
+1153 NLLLNELHICETINI

-1194 NMQFASSECCE
+1194 NMQSASSECCE
-1205 VQEAIMD
+1205 VQEVIMD
-1212 WLQRTVSFPPLNAWQ
+1212 WLQRTESFPPLNAWQ
-1227 TRADM
+1227 TGEDM

-1265 MLLFEL
+1265 MLLFKL

-1324 IEAAVVVMEEVAEN
+1324 IEAAVIVMEEVAEN
-1338 VNDVTMDGS
+1338 MNDITMDGS

-1380 FSLFCNISGLEAK
+1380 FSLSCNISGLEEK
-1393 EPADVSNPLKSD
+1393 EPADVSNPLKND

-1495 AKTLPSLRCACY
+1495 ANTLPSLRCASY

-1516 HLAFYTVDK
+1516 HLALYTVDK
-1525 TSSSGGDASNNQD
+1525 TSSSGGDASSNQD
-1538 TDDSTEESLHLR
+1538 TGDSTEEGLHLR
-1550 AEVSPILEKLPY
+1550 EEVSSILEKLPY
-1562 EALQMNLLAFERIK
+1562 EALQMDLLAFERIK
-1576 VLLAWSLLL
+1576 VFLAWSLLL

-1596 LRERMVQYIQEFATS
+1596 LRERLVQYIQEFATS

-1633 KDSELPA
+1633 KESELPA

-1650 RAIVSSSVLFCLESL
+1650 HAIVSSSVLFCLESL

>member
-1 MGRPKGDGARSKS
+1 MGRPKGDGARTKS

-31 PVGFG
+31 PLGFG
-36 GYMGCSRVD
+36 GYMGASRVD
-45 SSLSTEDSPPFLD
+45 STEDSPPFLD

-74 PITKLKA
+74 PTTKLKA

-88 FQQKNAKEII
+88 FQQKTAKEII

-129 LVGIVGRDVA
+129 LVGVVGRDVA

-156 AYEVSQAA
+156 VYEVSQAA

-194 ENLKLTPQS
+194 EILKLTPQS

-226 LALATLLDVVVSA
+226 LALATLLDVVVSV
-239 QSERPVSEAESNRA
+239 QSERPVSEAELKRA
-253 SKAKVIAISCAENL
+253 SKAKVLAMSCAENL

-281 SSAIRSATYSV
+281 SSAIRSAAYSV
-292 MRSLIKNI
+292 MRSLLKNI

-321 ETDPSCHSS
+321 EMDPSCHSS
-330 MWDVILLFSKKFPE
+330 MWAVILLFSKKFPQ
-344 SWSISKIKKSAL
+344 SWSILKIKKSAL

-388 AVEAQE
+388 AVEAQK

-402 LWAGRSLSYSSHLG
+402 LWAGRSLSYSSHLD

-433 STDRYSDP
+433 NTDRYSDA
-441 ADSYRCQQTLTD
+441 ADSYRFQQTLTD

-463 YLLSVSSKN
+463 YLFSVSSKN
-472 QERVFSSMDFSSDG
+472 HSMDFSSDS
-486 IQTSHQGSTQLNVKI
+486 IQPSHQGSRQLNVKI
-501 PEGYVQDLGKCI
+501 PEGYVRDLGKCI
-513 VEILSDIFFL
+513 VEILSDIFLL

-549 VENGE
+549 VENAE
-554 GVIEFLSVVNQ
+554 GVTEFLSVVNQ

-577 YLVGPTLSKSF
+577 YLVGPTLSKSL
-588 PLIKTLDSPNAV
+588 PIIKTLDSPNAV
-600 RFMVAAVSIFGAR
+600 RFMVAAVSIFGPR

-619 FCIEPEGTQFLHVFK
+619 FCIEPEAREFLHVFK
-634 ETFIPWCLQA
+634 ETFVPRCLQA
-644 NSPTTSM
+644 NSPSTSM
-651 RLDLLLS
+651 WLDLLIS
-658 LVDDECLAE
+658 LLDDECLAE
-667 QWASIILH
+667 QWASIIMH
-675 ATNLEELKSADG
+675 ATNSEELKYADG

-703 AIIRTSNRSTMQVPY
+703 AKMRASNRSTLQVPY
-718 AAHWHHHLLDFAAIS
+718 AAYWHHHLLDFAAIS

-753 GGIAGDDETN
+753 GGIARDDETN
-763 FLSQSTLVLVFREVL
+763 FLSQNTLVLVLGEVL
-778 KKLTAFMMDSPF
+778 KKLTIFMMDSPF
-790 IWVKDMCSVILITDN
+790 IWVKDMCSMILIRDN

-812 PSVDVNEMANFALQ
+812 PSMDVNEMVNFALQ

-837 LHHEVELLS
+837 LHHEVELFS
-846 GILAAMFVIKWECS
+846 GIVAALFVINWECN

-869 GEESTEKIK
+869 GEESREKIK
-878 TRLASCEL
+878 IRLASCEL
-886 VHALHSKIC
+886 VHALHRKIC
-895 NQFLFSI
+895 NQFLFTI
-902 NTDSRKILESILV
+902 NIDSRKILESILV
-915 QSVRNAVLKD
+915 QTVRSAVLKD
-925 ENLDAAEVTS
+925 ENLDAVKVTS

-946 CLCRNQFEEQKLLDR
+946 CLCQDQFEKQKLLDR

-966 DSWPAWVAPDIK
+966 DSWPAWVAPDME

-983 ALVKTENASIDSPRG
+983 DLVKTESAPIDNPRV
-998 TRFVALIDKLIPKI
+998 TRFVALIDRLIPKI
-1012 GFAIII
+1012 GFDIIV

-1034 NQPTTAPQ
+1034 NQPTTTPQ

-1049 LVAEILCTWKWN
+1049 LAAEILCTWKWN

-1072 LYEYLNSECCTPE
+1072 FCEYLNSECYTPE
-1085 DKLLDSIV
+1085 DELLDSIV
-1093 TILLDGALVHGG
+1093 TILLDGALVYGG
-1105 VAELSLSNLSP
+1105 VAELSLSNLSA
-1116 VTYMESI
+1116 VTNMESI

-1139 VDDVWGKDKAVFLF
+1139 VDDVWGKEKAVFLF
-1153 NLLLNKLHICETINI
+1153 NLLLNKLHIGETINI
-1168 NCLRILPSVMD
+1168 NCLRILPSVMN
-1179 VIIRPLSVPFDKDSA
+1179 VIIRPLSVPFDRESA
-1194 NMQFASSECCE
+1194 SMQSASTECCE

-1212 WLQRTVSFPPLNAWQ
+1212 WLQRTQSFPPLNAWQ
-1227 TRADM
+1227 TGEDM
-1232 EDWFHLVIS
+1232 ADWFYLVIS

-1265 MLLFEL
+1265 MLLLEL

-1294 SKMILVAVA
+1294 SKVILVAVA

-1324 IEAAVVVMEEVAEN
+1324 IERAVVVMEEVAEN
-1338 VNDVTMDGS
+1338 VNDVITNASG
-1347 SCEHL
+1347 CEHL
-1352 EVMLKRVNDTVLVED
+1352 EVMLKRVNDTVSVED
-1367 STPIE
+1367 STPIK

-1380 FSLFCNISGLEAK
+1380 FSLFCNISGFEAK
-1393 EPADVSNPLKSD
+1393 NPAPDVSNRLKGD
-1405 RWEMAKHRII
+1405 RWDMVKDRII
-1415 EAVLRLFFSTAATQA
+1415 EGVLRLFFSTAATQA
-1430 LASSYCGE
+1430 SASSYGGE

-1451 QFWDLVASL
+1451 EFWDLVASL

-1495 AKTLPSLRCACY
+1495 AETLPSLRCAAY

-1516 HLAFYTVDK
+1516 QLALYTVEK
-1525 TSSSGGDASNNQD
+1525 TSSSGGDAD
-1538 TDDSTEESLHLR
+1538 GSTEESLHLR
-1550 AEVSPILEKLPY
+1550 AEVSPMLEKLPY
-1562 EALQMNLLAFERIK
+1562 EALQMDLLAFERIK
-1576 VLLAWSLLL
+1576 VFLAWSLLL

-1650 RAIVSSSVLFCLESL
+1650 RAIACSSVSFCLESL
-1665 WPVAPEKVASLAGA
+1665 WPVGPEKVASLAGA

-1691 VRGWFSDIRDRSTS
+1691 VRGWFSNIRDRSTS

-1737 FSVTVSKSASEVV
+1737 FSVTVSKSACEVV

-1756 ETGMDLVIRL
+1756 ETGMDLIICL